1 MRNFRTLF
9 KYERR
14 MLFPGSNGKRFDLLG
29 ALTSLIFTLAIA
41 GVFGLLIYSIA
52 DGYLEIKVDKV
63 IDPMARAHEL
73 MNAVYTIIVVALGI
87 MCLEKMRST
96 LTRSSDIPVFLRLP
110 VKSSTIFRAKFT
122 ALMLWAYSAAFL
134 LIIPVNLIF
143 YFVLEAGV
151 DFLLRTLLVYLLL
164 PLVSFLMATILILPY
179 MVIIKFLS
187 TRYFLSFVALSGLV
201 VGAFYVYNEILK
213 VLRQLFETGS
223 IRFLFNSDFVEFLTT
238 AEQYTY
244 PANSLA
250 SVQLGVNMQKSLI
263 ISIAAAVVALLVT
276 FFITDALY
284 RLVLYK
290 NRDGKKSRTK
300 RSMGFRRSVTG
311 SLLRKEFVTVYREPK
326 YLFSYFT
333 IAFAMPFM
341 IWCSYTLLDELVY
354 NALGMRLEFALTLI
368 VVLVFSILT
377 NTFCAT
383 NITRDG
389 KSALKAKSFP
399 IKASKLLFS
408 KVLFCSIISSLSV
421 IASVLLLYFSSQ
433 IKVLNYSVNID
444 LSDAIIICAIG
455 LVFSFSQILIATR
468 TDLNCAVVGASP
480 AEVARASD
488 RTIAKVV
495 SVGLVLSVII
505 GLLTFFVSVFSG
517 VNPEFI
523 GGLVVKEIYAYIFPA
538 IIAVIYF
545 VSAIL
550 YYHVNI
556 EKAFS
561 KLTK

>member
-14 MLFPGSNGKRFDLLG
+14 MLFPGSRGKRFDLLG
-29 ALTSLIFTLAIA
+29 AFTSLLFTLAIA
-41 GVFGLLIYSIA
+41 GIFGLLVYSIA
-52 DGYLEIKVDKV
+52 DGYLEVKVNQV
-63 IDPMARAHEL
+63 IDPMARAYEL
-73 MNAVYTIIVVALGI
+73 INAVYTILIVALGI

-96 LTRSSDIPVFLRLP
+96 LTRNSDIPIFLRLP
-110 VKSSTIFRAKFT
+110 VKNGTIFRAKFT
-122 ALMLWAYSAAFL
+122 ALLLWTYVTAFL

-143 YFVLEAGV
+143 YFVLGV
-151 DFLLRTLLVYLLL
+151 GDDFLIRTVLVYLLL
-164 PLVSFLMATILILPY
+164 PMVSFLMATVLILPY
-179 MVIIKFLS
+179 MVVIKFLS

-201 VGAFYVYNEILK
+201 VGAFFVYSKILD
-213 VLRQLFETGS
+213 VLRALFETGS
-223 IRFLFNSDFVEFLTT
+223 IKFLFNNEFVDILVT
-238 AEQYTY
+238 AKEYTY

-250 SVQLGVNMQKSLI
+250 SVQMGVDMQMSLI
-263 ISIAAAVVALLVT
+263 ISVSVAAAALLFT
-276 FFITDALY
+276 FLITGALY
-284 RLVLYK
+284 RLVLYR
-290 NRDGKKSRTK
+290 NRDGRKSRKK
-300 RSMGFRRSVTG
+300 RSFGFQRKVTA

-341 IWCSYTLLDELVY
+341 IYCSYTLFETLVF
-354 NALGMRLEFALTLI
+354 NALGRGFEFALALI
-368 VVLVFSILT
+368 VVLVFTILT

-421 IASVLLLYFSSQ
+421 IGSVLLLYFHPEIQ
-433 IKVLNYSVNID
+433 IEMF
-444 LSDAIIICAIG
+444 DALIVAAIS

-468 TDLNCAVVGASP
+468 TDLNCAVVDASP
-480 AEVARASD
+480 EEVARTSD

-495 SVGLVLSVII
+495 SIGLFLAVII
-505 GLLTFFVSVFSG
+505 GFLCFFISVFAG
-517 VNPEFI
+517 INPEFI
-523 GGLVVKEIYAYIFPA
+523 GGLVIKETYAYLIPGA
-538 IIAVIYF
+538 IALVYF
-545 VSAIL
+545 LSSIVF
-550 YYHVNI
+550 YHVNI